1 MKRVICLYRVSTIGQ
16 VDHDDIPMQKLA
28 CREYAATHPDWEI
41 VDEISEKGVSGY
53 KVSTNARDAI
63 VEIKKRAMRHQF
75 DVLLVFM
82 FDRLGRR
89 DDETP
94 FVVQWFVQQ
103 GIEVWST
110 REGEQRFD
118 NHVDKLLNYIR
129 FWQASGES
137 EKTSIRVRTKHSQMV
152 QEGQWRGGYLAYGYR
167 LEYLGRT
174 NKKNQPV
181 RDLVI
186 DEAEAAVVREI
197 YHLLT
202 EEGYGT
208 NRVAQYLNDR
218 GIKTKK
224 GKPNWRG
231 TTIRSMV
238 ENPIY
243 TGVLTFG
250 DERSGPFENL
260 RIIDDAQFER
270 CNVIVK
276 GRSPK
281 YYQQETIVPIRTD
294 SRSLLTGI
302 LFCADC
308 GSRMCYSHNV
318 IRRKLA
324 DGTPRIYERN
334 LYRCY
339 RKVSSKKACSGQSAY
354 DMEPINAAV
363 EKEVKKFLKR
373 LASKPRE
380 ALLEVASSRNEKSYQ
395 AALDQAEKDYA
406 NAQKQV
412 NALEEEAVKAL
423 TGESQLDLSVVNA
436 MIIKHRA
443 RRDAAE
449 QAIEEARERLE
460 QEQITNKET
469 QAQIDEMLSWVD
481 CYDKANVET
490 KHMIISR
497 IIERV
502 EIKARNKIH
511 IKFKISLDQFMGRG
525 K

>member
-1 MKRVICLYRVSTIGQ
+1 
-16 VDHDDIPMQKLA
+16 
-28 CREYAATHPDWEI
+28 
-41 VDEISEKGVSGY
+41 
-53 KVSTNARDAI
+53 
-63 VEIKKRAMRHQF
+63 
-75 DVLLVFM
+75 
-82 FDRLGRR
+82 
-89 DDETP
+89 
-94 FVVQWFVQQ
+94 
-103 GIEVWST
+103 
-110 REGEQRFD
+110 
-118 NHVDKLLNYIR
+118 
-129 FWQASGES
+129 
-137 EKTSIRVRTKHSQMV
+137 MV
-152 QEGQWRGGYLAYGYR
+152 QEGQWRGGYLAFGYR

-250 DERSGPFENL
+250 DERSEPFENL

-270 CNVIVK
+270 CNEIVK

-318 IRRKLA
+318 VRRKLA
-324 DGTPRIYERN
+324 DGTPRVYERN

-339 RKVSSKKACSGQSAY
+339 KKVSSKQACSGQSAY

-380 ALLEVASSRNEKSYQ
+380 ALLEVASARNEKSYQ
-395 AALDQAEKDYA
+395 AALEQAEKEYA
-406 NAQKQV
+406 NAQKQM

-423 TGESQLDLSVVNA
+423 TGESQLDLSVVNT

-481 CYDKANVET
+481 CYAKANVET

-502 EIKARNKIH
+502 EIKARNKIY
-511 IKFKISLDQFMGRG
+511 IKFKISLDQFMG
-525 K
+525 KKA

>member
-1 MKRVICLYRVSTIGQ
+1 MAK
-16 VDHDDIPMQKLA
+16 
-28 CREYAATHPDWEI
+28 E
-41 VDEISEKGVSGY
+41 
-53 KVSTNARDAI
+53 
-63 VEIKKRAMRHQF
+63 F

-89 DDETP
+89 EDETP

-110 REGEQRFD
+110 REGQQRFD
-118 NHVDKLLNYIR
+118 THVDKLLNYIR

-181 RDLVI
+181 RDMVI

-250 DERSGPFENL
+250 DERSEPFENL
-260 RIIDDAQFER
+260 RIIDDALFER
-270 CNVIVK
+270 CNEIVK

-281 YYQQETIVPIRTD
+281 NYQQETIIPIRTD

-318 IRRKLA
+318 IKRTLA
-324 DGTPRIYERN
+324 DGTPRVYERN

-339 RKVSSKKACSGQSAY
+339 RKVSSKSACSGQSAY

-380 ALLEVASSRNEKSYQ
+380 ALLEVASARNEKSYQ
-395 AALDQAEKDYA
+395 AALEQAEKEYA
-406 NAQKQV
+406 NAQKQM

-423 TGESQLDLSVVNA
+423 TGESQLDLSVVNT

-460 QEQITNKET
+460 QEQITNRET

-481 CYDKANVET
+481 CYEKANVET
-490 KHMIISR
+490 RHMIISR
-497 IIERV
+497 IIERI

-511 IKFKISLDQFMGRG
+511 IKFKISLDQFMGEEA
-525 K
+525 

>member
-1 MKRVICLYRVSTIGQ
+1 MQFDEMGNINGKTLLLPGILEGRKDDPRFYPVVFGLPDDADWTDEKNWYKANPSLGQTITIDE
-16 VDHDDIPMQKLA
+16 VL
-28 CREYAATHPDWEI
+28 EYAY
-41 VDEISEKGVSGY
+41 EKGVLPILSWLLSLVYWKDGSEQY
-53 KVSTNARDAI
+53 VFI
-63 VEIKKRAMRHQF
+63 VNKETGDCFEPNYAMESFILYMLTSLGHESCVCKKIHM
-75 DVLLVFM
+75 
-82 FDRLGRR
+82 
-89 DDETP
+89 
-94 FVVQWFVQQ
+94 
-103 GIEVWST
+103 
-110 REGEQRFD
+110 
-118 NHVDKLLNYIR
+118 
-129 FWQASGES
+129 
-137 EKTSIRVRTKHSQMV
+137 
-152 QEGQWRGGYLAYGYR
+152 
-167 LEYLGRT
+167 
-174 NKKNQPV
+174 
-181 RDLVI
+181 VI

-208 NRVAQYLNDR
+208 NRVAQYLNDQ

-250 DERSGPFENL
+250 DERSEPFENL

-270 CNVIVK
+270 CNEIVK

-318 IRRKLA
+318 VRRKLA

-339 RKVSSKKACSGQSAY
+339 KKVSSKKACSGQSAY

-373 LASKPRE
+373 LASKPRD
-380 ALLEVASSRNEKSYQ
+380 ALLEVASARNEKSYQ
-395 AALDQAEKDYA
+395 AALEQAEKDYA

-412 NALEEEAVKAL
+412 NALVEEAIKAL
-423 TGESQLDLSVVNA
+423 TGESQLDLSVVNT

-469 QAQIDEMLSWVD
+469 QAQINEMLSWVD
-481 CYDKANVET
+481 CYAKANVET

-511 IKFKISLDQFMGRG
+511 IKFKISLDQFME
-525 K
+525 KEA